1 MKIVGM
7 VGAILGIFII
17 VLLLVFIY
25 CCLILSSR
33 YDNEK

>member
-7 VGAILGIFII
+7 VGAILGIFIV

-25 CCLILSSR
+25 CCLIIGK
-33 YDNEK
+33 DK

>member
-1 MKIVGM
+1 MKIIGM

-25 CCLILSSR
+25 CCLVISK
-33 YDNEK
+33 DK